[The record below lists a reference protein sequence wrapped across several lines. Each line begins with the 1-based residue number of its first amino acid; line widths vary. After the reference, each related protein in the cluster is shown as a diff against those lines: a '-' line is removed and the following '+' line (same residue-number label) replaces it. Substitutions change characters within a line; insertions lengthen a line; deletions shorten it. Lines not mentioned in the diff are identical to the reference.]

1 MFHTC
6 KYILEKKTSELP
18 SGVRRFHADHCSNVV
33 LVQGLAPPRETLN
46 AEQTVIVDTPKPT
59 TNGVTKRITTPH
71 ACAEC
76 KRRKIRCDGRQPC
89 GQCVGCRSPK
99 PCYYD
104 KHRQRVIPS
113 RKTLDALSQSLDE
126 CRTVLRRLF
135 PDQEMQ
141 QLLPLSRNELV
152 ALIDRSPRSALSI
165 TSPSASNTSPTSQE
179 YRSPLNSGSDECR
192 SLANLEQI
200 PNQDIE
206 WDEERRNRDPIPT
219 EADDVNALSLSVDR
233 QSSYLG
239 ATSIKAALLVM
250 LKVAPRL
257 RSLFLAPSNN
267 RQISASSN
275 YPTPRPGS
283 SAKDLQAISWSSNGQ
298 TLIDAYFNRVQIFVP
313 MLDEPTFRADFL
325 SGRRQDAPWLG
336 LLNMVFAMG
345 SIVASKSDDHNHI
358 NYYNQAKDHLGI
370 DSFGSGHLETLQALS
385 LMGGLYLHY
394 INRPNTANA
403 ICGAALRMA
412 CAMGLHRESMH
423 ENSTESNLIAE
434 QRRRTWWSLFCLDT
448 WASTTLG
455 RPSMGRWGHAIT
467 MQPPESTL
475 NTNQNMNITPLVE
488 NIKFCKVATQIQDAL
503 AQTPLLRNED
513 LTNLDRQL
521 VEWYD
526 NLPWILRSTEP
537 CPESIHTARCV
548 MKWRY
553 QNLRMVLYRSVLLNL
568 ANRGNQGI
576 SPTKEELAAV
586 QTCRKIAQE
595 SIEDISRE
603 WTPNQ
608 MLGWNGVWFMYQASM
623 IPLVSMFW
631 ESWNTNLVRI
641 WQSQIEVVLE
651 AFDGMADWSL
661 AAKRSREVVS
671 KVYEVSKRP
680 LTRQPSPGL
689 GHMTDDM
696 NRMGGIDGRNYMDSD
711 MLQQVE
717 IMGEEQL
724 MMLDNGG
731 IWDLDGML
739 WGNLPDGLDMPY
751 DGLPMQY
758 DDSGMAQF
766 EGPYI
771 FHQ

>member
-1 MFHTC
+1 MQVLST
-6 KYILEKKTSELP
+6 EAKKIPLSTYFCHIPYRVDKAALAVINLQVIPDPNPIRNLSRWVGYCP
-18 SGVRRFHADHCSNVV
+18 SDIGSHFHAFINWFNKDVSY
-33 LVQGLAPPRETLN
+33 L
-46 AEQTVIVDTPKPT
+46 
-59 TNGVTKRITTPH
+59 
-71 ACAEC
+71 
-76 KRRKIRCDGRQPC
+76 
-89 GQCVGCRSPK
+89 
-99 PCYYD
+99 
-104 KHRQRVIPS
+104 
-113 RKTLDALSQSLDE
+113 TLDALSQSLDE

-455 RPSMGRWGHAIT
+455 RPSMGRWA
-467 MQPPESTL
+467 MLSPCSLL
-475 NTNQNMNITPLVE
+475 NQHLTPFNQNMNITPLVE

-595 SIEDISRE
+595 SIENISRE

-671 KVYEVSKRP
+671 KVYEV
-680 LTRQPSPGL
+680 
-689 GHMTDDM
+689 
-696 NRMGGIDGRNYMDSD
+696 NGRNYMDSD

>member
-1 MFHTC
+1 MPSSIGSTKMFHT
-6 KYILEKKTSELP
+6 
-18 SGVRRFHADHCSNVV
+18 F
-33 LVQGLAPPRETLN
+33 QGLAPPRETLSST
-46 AEQTVIVDTPKPT
+46 EQSIIVDTPKPT

-135 PDQEMQ
+135 PDQEVQ

-152 ALIDRSPRSALSI
+152 ALIDRSPRSALSN

-179 YRSPLNSGSDECR
+179 YRSPLNSGSDEDR

-267 RQISASSN
+267 KQISASIN

-385 LMGGLYLHY
+385 LMGGFYLHY

-423 ENSTESNLIAE
+423 ENSVESNLIAE

-455 RPSMGRWGHAIT
+455 RPSMGRWGPAIT
-467 MQPPESTL
+467 MQPPESSTS
-475 NTNQNMNITPLVE
+475 TNQDMNITPLIE

-503 AQTPLLRNED
+503 AQTPLLRADD
-513 LTNLDRQL
+513 LANLDRQL

-553 QNLRMVLYRSVLLNL
+553 QNLRMVLYRPVLLNL

-586 QTCRKIAQE
+586 RTCRTIAQE
-595 SIEDISRE
+595 TIEDIARE

-623 IPLVSMFW
+623 IPLVSIFW

-661 AAKRSREVVS
+661 AARRSREVVS

-689 GHMTDDM
+689 SHMTDDM
-696 NRMGGIDGRNYMDSD
+696 HRMGGIDGRHYMDSN

-771 FHQ
+771 IHQ

>member
-1 MFHTC
+1 MPSSIGSVKMFHT
-6 KYILEKKTSELP
+6 
-18 SGVRRFHADHCSNVV
+18 F
-33 LVQGLAPPRETLN
+33 QGLAPPRQTLSS
-46 AEQTVIVDTPKPT
+46 EQTIQDTPKPT

-113 RKTLDALSQSLDE
+113 RKTLDALTQSLDE
-126 CRTVLRRLF
+126 CRTVLRRLY
-135 PDQEMQ
+135 PDREVQ

-152 ALIDRSPRSALSI
+152 ALIDRSPRSVFSN
-165 TSPSASNTSPTSQE
+165 TSPSGSNTSPTSQE
-179 YRSPLNSGSDECR
+179 YRSPLNSGSDEDR

-200 PNQDIE
+200 PSQDIE
-206 WDEERRNRDPIPT
+206 WDEERRNRDPIPA

-257 RSLFLAPSNN
+257 RSLLAPSNN
-267 RQISASSN
+267 KHIPASSN
-275 YPTPRPGS
+275 YPTPRPGN
-283 SAKDLQAISWSSNGQ
+283 SAKELHAVSWSSDGQ

-325 SGRRQDAPWLG
+325 SGRRQDSPWLA

-345 SIVASKSDDHNHI
+345 SIVANKSDDHNHI
-358 NYYNQAKDHLGI
+358 NYYNRAKDHLGI

-385 LMGGLYLHY
+385 LMGGYYLHY
-394 INRPNTANA
+394 INRPNMANA

-412 CAMGLHRESMH
+412 CAMGLHRESIH
-423 ENSTESNLIAE
+423 ENSAESNLMAE

-455 RPSMGRWGHAIT
+455 RPSMGRWGPTIT
-467 MQPPESTL
+467 IQPPESL
-475 NTNQNMNITPLVE
+475 HNTNQNMSIITLME

-503 AQTPLLRNED
+503 AQTPLLRSDD
-513 LTNLDRQL
+513 LANLDGQL
-521 VEWYD
+521 VEWYE

-537 CPESIHTARCV
+537 CPESMYTARCV

-553 QNLRMVLYRSVLLNL
+553 QNLRIVLYRPVLLNL

-576 SPTKEELAAV
+576 ASSKEEIAAIR
-586 QTCRKIAQE
+586 TCRTIARE
-595 SIEDISRE
+595 TIEHISRE
-603 WTPNQ
+603 WSPNQ

-623 IPLVSMFW
+623 IPLVSIFW
-631 ESWNTNLVRI
+631 ESWNTNLLRD
-641 WQSQIEVVLE
+641 WQSQIEVVIE

-661 AAKRSREVVS
+661 AARRSREVVS
-671 KVYEVSKRP
+671 KMYEASKRP
-680 LTRQPSPGL
+680 LTRHPSPGL
-689 GHMTDDM
+689 SQISDDM
-696 NRMGGIDGRNYMDSD
+696 NRMGGIDGRHYMDSE
-711 MLQQVE
+711 MLQQAE

-724 MMLDNGG
+724 VMLDNGG

-758 DDSGMAQF
+758 DDSAMGQF
-766 EGPYI
+766 GTPYI
-771 FHQ
+771 IHQ